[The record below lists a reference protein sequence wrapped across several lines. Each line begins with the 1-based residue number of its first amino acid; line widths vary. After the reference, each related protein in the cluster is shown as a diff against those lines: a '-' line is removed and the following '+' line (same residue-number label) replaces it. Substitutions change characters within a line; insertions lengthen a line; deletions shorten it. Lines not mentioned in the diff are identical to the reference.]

1 MKKTLLAI
9 CAVLVGMV
17 CYGQEKVY
25 CELVG
30 THKIIANKVVVSVDF
45 GQQSN
50 LLSDKRLV
58 DESGQVM
65 QFNSMV
71 DALNHMSK
79 LGWEFVQ
86 AYVVTIGTGASSQ
99 NVYHWLLSKELS
111 EGEDIGLKT
120 KAIAREEQQKE

>member
-50 LLSDKRLV
+50 MLSDRRLV

-86 AYVVTIGTGASSQ
+86 AYVVTTGTGASAQ

-120 KAIAREEQQKE
+120 KASAREEQQKE